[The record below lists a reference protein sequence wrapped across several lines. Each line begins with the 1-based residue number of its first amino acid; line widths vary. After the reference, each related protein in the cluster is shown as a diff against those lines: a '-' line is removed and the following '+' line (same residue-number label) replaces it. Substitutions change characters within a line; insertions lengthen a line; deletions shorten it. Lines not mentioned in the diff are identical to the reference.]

1 MLHHWNDSPPSVSSF
16 GSAAG
21 KNLFLNSQVNS
32 VETRQLARLMGSL
45 SFEER
50 LLIMNALVSIGEAGL
65 SQMELADLTN
75 LSQSSVGINLDYMTS
90 TDIVKYRSEAAG
102 KVFVANYD
110 LLENLFSFMNKNYGA
125 GLVQATRAR
134 SVNGSEEASR

>member
-1 MLHHWNDSPPSVSSF
+1 M
-16 GSAAG
+16 
-21 KNLFLNSQVNS
+21 
-32 VETRQLARLMGSL
+32 ETRQLARLMGSL

-50 LLIMNALVSIGEAGL
+50 LLIMDALVSNGEVGL
-65 SQMELADLTN
+65 SQMELADITN

-90 TDIVKYRSEAAG
+90 TDIVKYRSESAG

-125 GLVQATRAR
+125 GLVQPVPTAR
-134 SVNGSEEASR
+134 IRPPSAADEMST

>member
-1 MLHHWNDSPPSVSSF
+1 M
-16 GSAAG
+16 
-21 KNLFLNSQVNS
+21 
-32 VETRQLARLMGSL
+32 ETRQLARLMGSL

-50 LLIMNALVSIGEAGL
+50 LLIMNALVAIGEAGL

-110 LLENLFSFMNKNYGA
+110 LLEDLFSFMNKNYGA

-134 SVNGSEEASR
+134 SVNGSEEASP

>member
-1 MLHHWNDSPPSVSSF
+1 
-16 GSAAG
+16 
-21 KNLFLNSQVNS
+21 
-32 VETRQLARLMGSL
+32 MGSL

-50 LLIMNALVSIGEAGL
+50 LLIMDALVSNGEVGL
-65 SQMELADLTN
+65 SQMELADITN

-90 TDIVKYRSEAAG
+90 TDIVKYRSESAR

-125 GLVQATRAR
+125 GLIQPVPTAR
-134 SVNGSEEASR
+134 IRPASAADEMST

>member
-1 MLHHWNDSPPSVSSF
+1 
-16 GSAAG
+16 
-21 KNLFLNSQVNS
+21 

-65 SQMELADLTN
+65 SQMQLADRTN

-102 KVFVANYD
+102 KVFVANYE
-110 LLENLFSFMNKNYGA
+110 LLENLFSFMSQNYGA
-125 GLVQATRAR
+125 GLVQAVRTR
-134 SVNGSEEASR
+134 SLNGSEEVSP